1 MSPGSPLS
9 TTVTAPLSGAR
20 ALTPLQRAALEG
32 DFETVVCE
40 LVLKGADVNEKCSL
54 PNQNN
59 DLVEGV
65 TPLYLAAQSGNSE
78 MCRLLLRRGADA
90 RLCSLVIRTGER
102 FTPADVALTRGYVR
116 LWWRLRRSAKSPNKS
131 KVMAEAMRRQASVP
145 EP

>member
-1 MSPGSPLS
+1 MA

-20 ALTPLQRAALEG
+20 SLSPLQQGALEG

-54 PNQNN
+54 ANQNN
-59 DLVEGV
+59 DLVEGI
-65 TPLYLAAQSGNSE
+65 TPLYLAAQAGNSE

-116 LWWRLRRSAKSPNKS
+116 LWWRLRRAAKSPNKS
-131 KVMAEAMRRQASVP
+131 KVMAVRRQTSAP
-145 EP
+145 QP